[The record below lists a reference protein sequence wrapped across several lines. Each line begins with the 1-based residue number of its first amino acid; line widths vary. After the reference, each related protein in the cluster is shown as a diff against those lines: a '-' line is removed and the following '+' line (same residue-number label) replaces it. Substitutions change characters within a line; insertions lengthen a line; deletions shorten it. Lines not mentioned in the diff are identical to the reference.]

1 MLKVMRLVLALALIS
16 LAVNLMAEPFQACR
30 VLAAQ
35 GEISLTRFEN
45 ETWPLEVGQ
54 TLPGDIQFGL
64 SQGASLTLSILER
77 VDVTVL
83 GPASLKVL
91 VLESA
96 AEPIVRQILV
106 QLSSGQAAVDLRP
119 LTGRTLPADL
129 DLPDARM
136 DLAPG
141 ASYLVKASPEHASQI
156 ALIHG
161 SSVIAAEWKDGAL
174 VPVSGTPHADS
185 GPWDERLLQ
194 ALARPIPV
202 LVLARDYDADI
213 KDWPKPPYLG
223 PALKASLAGLQGISL
238 VAGSGDHALAAQANH
253 ALKSGLDDYLKQLGR
268 EKGARWVVAGN
279 LVVDLMDHQTPWFS
293 KHPQMSANAEYKVIE
308 SFGAGETLLADT
320 ANTLCARRERP
331 LYIARK
337 EALRAAADKAA
348 AYLADGMATLLQ
360 GKAHESALRKMVVS
374 GVDDAAWAEL
384 RRALNQMDS
393 VRRYFKRRYA
403 QRVLSLDLVLR
414 KPLLEFT
421 SQLLAWP
428 WVGFSLSLE
437 DSDNDAALRL
447 TLRSRPVKSQKPL
460 KNKAS
465 SP

>member
-1 MLKVMRLVLALALIS
+1 MAARTFLAFLAWLLATS
-16 LAVNLMAEPFQACR
+16 LQAEPFQACR

-35 GEISLTRFEN
+35 GEIQLTRFEN

-64 SQGASLTLSILER
+64 SDGASLTLSILER

-83 GPASLKVL
+83 GPASLKIL

-96 AEPIVRQILV
+96 SEPIVRQTLL

-119 LTGRTLPADL
+119 LTGRTLPADI

-141 ASYLVKASPEHASQI
+141 ISYLVQTDPEQPSRLALWSQGQVLP
-156 ALIHG
+156 AQWHEG
-161 SSVIAAEWKDGAL
+161 S
-174 VPVSGTPHADS
+174 
-185 GPWDERLLQ
+185 LQ
-194 ALARPIPV
+194 ALSPSPKAQDWDLRLIQALQRPIPV
-202 LVLARDYDADI
+202 LIVARDYDAEL

-223 PALKASLAGLQGISL
+223 PALYQSLSSLKGLSL
-238 VAGSGDHALAAQANH
+238 VAGSGDRTLAVKANH
-253 ALKSGLDDYLKQLGR
+253 ALKSGFDDYLRQLGR

-279 LVVDLMDHQTPWFS
+279 LVVDLMNHQTPWFE
-293 KHPQMSANAEYKVIE
+293 KHPQMSAHAEYKVVE
-308 SFGAGETLLADT
+308 SFAAGETLLADT
-320 ANTLCARRERP
+320 ANTLVARRERP

-337 EALRAAADKAA
+337 EALQAASSKAA
-348 AYLADGMATLLQ
+348 AYLSDGMINLLE
-360 GKAHESALRKMVVS
+360 GKAHESSLRRLVFS
-374 GVDDAAWAEL
+374 GVDDVAWAEL

-403 QRVLSLDLVLR
+403 QRVLNLDLVLR
-414 KPLLEFT
+414 KPLPEFLD
-421 SQLLAWP
+421 QLQSWP
-428 WVGFSLSLE
+428 WLGFSLSVE
-437 DSDNDAALRL
+437 TGVSDADLKF
-447 TLRSRPVKSQKPL
+447 TLRAKLLKSQKAFKSRGP
-460 KNKAS
+460 